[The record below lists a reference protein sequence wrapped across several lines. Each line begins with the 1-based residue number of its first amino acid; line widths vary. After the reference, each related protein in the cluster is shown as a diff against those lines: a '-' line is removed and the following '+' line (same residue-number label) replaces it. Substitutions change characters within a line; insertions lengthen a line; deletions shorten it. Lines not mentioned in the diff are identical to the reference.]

1 MKKIAK
7 ILAIA
12 VVAIL
17 LASCNSP
24 VKVLEKGIKDAKAAT
39 TMEELEKVNEQVAE
53 KMKKFDEAELK
64 KDTAVQNRSFEYSFV
79 LLQKSMELGGLNFG
93 DFSIEDAEEVGD
105 FLTEEAEDTADMMED
120 AVDDFEDALDAD

>member
-64 KDTAVQNRSFEYSFV
+64 NDTAVQNRTIEYSFV
-79 LLQKSMELGGLNFG
+79 CLQKSMELGGFNFG
-93 DFSIEDAEEVGD
+93 DFSIVGAEDAAD
-105 FLTEEAEDTADMMED
+105 RIKDAEDAADMMED

>member
-12 VVAIL
+12 VIAIL

-93 DFSIEDAEEVGD
+93 DFSIEDAED
-105 FLTEEAEDTADMMED
+105 AADRMED
-120 AVDDFEDALDAD
+120 AVDEFDDAMDEFDDAMDAD

>member
-64 KDTAVQNRSFEYSFV
+64 NDTAVQNRSIEYSFV
-79 LLQKSMELGGLNFG
+79 CLQKSMELGGLNIG
-93 DFSIEDAEEVGD
+93 DFSIEDAED
-105 FLTEEAEDTADMMED
+105 AADRIKDAEDAADMMED

>member
-24 VKVLEKGIKDAKAAT
+24 VKVVEKGIKDAKAAT
-39 TMEELEKVNEQVAE
+39 TMEELKKVNDQVAE
-53 KMKKFDEAELK
+53 KMKKFDLDDEK
-64 KDTAVQNRSFEYSFV
+64 FKNDTALQNRSLEYYFV
-79 LLQKSMELGGLNFG
+79 VIQKSMELGGENIFSGNYTEEMDDVIDDTMDELEELG
-93 DFSIEDAEEVGD
+93 DELEDA
-105 FLTEEAEDTADMMED
+105 M
-120 AVDDFEDALDAD
+120 DAD